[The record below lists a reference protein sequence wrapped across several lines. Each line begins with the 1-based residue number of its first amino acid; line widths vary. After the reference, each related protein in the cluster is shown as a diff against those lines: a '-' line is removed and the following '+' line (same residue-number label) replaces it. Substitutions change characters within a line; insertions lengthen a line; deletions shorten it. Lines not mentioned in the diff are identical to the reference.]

1 MGEIVEEHGV
11 ERSDNETEVQDLVYS
26 IAASPAFAE
35 DGVCFAARQSGL
47 YRSEDAGASWTP
59 AYDSLNLETA
69 LPTMAVAVSPNF
81 ASDRRVFTG
90 VAGGVMRSADTGRTW
105 EGVLLP
111 EPPPIVPALAI
122 SPGFD
127 RDSILLAGTLE
138 DGVFRS
144 ADRGS
149 RWARWNFGLLDL
161 QVFCMALSPYY
172 GNDET
177 VFVGT
182 ESGIFRSTNGGRAWR
197 EVDFSP
203 ELAPV
208 LSLVISPGYTHDGE
222 DEGSGVLFAGTESN
236 GLYRSADRGRTW
248 TRLGEEAITEPING
262 IVLSPGVS
270 SPITILVALTDRL
283 LVSRD
288 GGESWS
294 DWGTGASFEP
304 GITCVAAP
312 LGLDEGA
319 PLLVGLSEGGVLTV

>member
-1 MGEIVEEHGV
+1 VEEHSV
-11 ERSDNETEVQDLVYS
+11 ETEVQDLVYS
-26 IAASPAFAE
+26 IAASPNFAE

-69 LPTMAVAVSPNF
+69 LPTMVVAVSPNF
-81 ASDRRVFTG
+81 TSDRRVFAG
-90 VAGGVMRSADTGRTW
+90 VAGGVMRSVDAGQTW

-111 EPPPIVPALAI
+111 EPPPIVSALAV

-127 RDSILLAGTLE
+127 RDAILLAGTLE

-144 ADRGS
+144 ADRGG

-161 QVFCMALSPYY
+161 QVYCMALSP
-172 GNDET
+172 GFADDET

-182 ESGIFRSTNGGRAWR
+182 ETGIFRSTNGGRAWR
-197 EVDFSP
+197 EVDFSI

-208 LSLVISPGYTHDGE
+208 LSLAISPDFTNEEE
-222 DEGSGVLFAGTESN
+222 DERSGVLFAGTESN
-236 GLYRSADRGRTW
+236 GLYLSEDRGRTW
-248 TRLGEEAITEPING
+248 KRLGEDIITEPVNG
-262 IVLSPGVS
+262 ILLSPGVS
-270 SPITILVALTDRL
+270 STILVALSDRL

-294 DWGTGASFEP
+294 DWGTGATLEA

-319 PLLVGLSEGGVLTV
+319 PVLVGLSEGGVQTV